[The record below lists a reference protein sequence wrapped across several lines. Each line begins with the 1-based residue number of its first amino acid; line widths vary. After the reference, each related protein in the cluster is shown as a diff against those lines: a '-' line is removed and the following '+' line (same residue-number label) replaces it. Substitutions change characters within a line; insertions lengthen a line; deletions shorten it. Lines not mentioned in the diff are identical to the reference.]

1 MAVLNG
7 FAAARM
13 QNTVN
18 PASTPEPRL
27 HVPRSPFPLSPY
39 NALPLPHDIPMT
51 EPVRLAKRVVALTQ
65 CSRREAEQYI
75 EGGWVRVDGVVVE
88 EPQFMVDT
96 QVVELD
102 PHAKLIPTEPATL
115 VLHKP
120 VGYDA
125 VAGTNPANFLVTP
138 ESRSADDASGV
149 RPLKR
154 HLQRLTSPLS
164 LPTHASGLLI
174 YTQDWR
180 VTRKLTEDADRVEQE
195 FVVDVSGTLIP
206 NGLALLNHGLRF
218 NNYAMPPIKVSW
230 QSEQRLRF
238 AFKVLQPTQIEPM
251 CQAVGLTV
259 LAMKRLRVGRISLSK
274 LPVGQWRY
282 LAPGERI

>member
-1 MAVLNG
+1 
-7 FAAARM
+7 
-13 QNTVN
+13 
-18 PASTPEPRL
+18 
-27 HVPRSPFPLSPY
+27 
-39 NALPLPHDIPMT
+39 MT
-51 EPVRLAKRVVALTQ
+51 EPVRLAKRVVALAQ

-96 QVVELD
+96 QTVELD
-102 PHAKLIPTEPATL
+102 PGARLIATEPATL

-120 VGYDA
+120 MGYDA
-125 VAGTNPANFLVTP
+125 GSGPNPASALVTP
-138 ESRSADDASGV
+138 DTRSPDDASGV

-154 HLQRLTSPLS
+154 HLQRLTSPLP
-164 LPTHASGLLI
+164 LPVNASGLLI
-174 YTQDWR
+174 FTQDWR
-180 VTRKLTEDADRVEQE
+180 VTRKLTEDIERVEQE

-251 CQAVGLTV
+251 CEAVGLKV
-259 LAMKRLRVGRISLSK
+259 LAMKRLRVGRIPLAK
-274 LPVGQWRY
+274 LPAGQWRY
-282 LAPGERI
+282 LAPGDRI

>member
-1 MAVLNG
+1 
-7 FAAARM
+7 
-13 QNTVN
+13 
-18 PASTPEPRL
+18 
-27 HVPRSPFPLSPY
+27 
-39 NALPLPHDIPMT
+39 MT
-51 EPVRLAKRVVALTQ
+51 EPVRLAKRVVALTR

-96 QVVELD
+96 QAVEID
-102 PHAKLIPTEPATL
+102 PAAELAPAEPATL

-120 VGYDA
+120 AGCDA
-125 VAGTNPANFLVTP
+125 GSGANPASALVIP
-138 ESRSADDASGV
+138 ANRSPDDTSGV

-154 HLQRLTSPLS
+154 HLLRLTSPLA
-164 LPTHASGLLI
+164 LPTEASGLLI
-174 YTQDWR
+174 FTQDWR
-180 VTRKLTEDADRVEQE
+180 VTRKLTEDIDRIEQE
-195 FVVDVSGTLIP
+195 FVVDVEGTLVP

-238 AFKVLQPTQIEPM
+238 AFKVLQPTQIVPM
-251 CQAVGLTV
+251 CQAVGLKV
-259 LAMKRLRVGRISLSK
+259 LAMKRLRVGRIPLAK
-274 LPVGQWRY
+274 LAPGQWRY

>member
-1 MAVLNG
+1 
-7 FAAARM
+7 
-13 QNTVN
+13 
-18 PASTPEPRL
+18 
-27 HVPRSPFPLSPY
+27 
-39 NALPLPHDIPMT
+39 MT
-51 EPVRLAKRVVALTQ
+51 EPVRLAKRVVALAQ

-75 EGGWVRVDGVVVE
+75 EGGWVRVDGIVVE

-96 QVVELD
+96 QTVELD
-102 PHAKLIPTEPATL
+102 PHAVLTPTEPATL

-125 VAGTNPANFLVTP
+125 VAGKNPANLLVTP

-164 LPTHASGLLI
+164 LPTSASGLLI

-180 VTRKLTEDADRVEQE
+180 VTRKLTEDVERIEQE
-195 FVVDVSGTLIP
+195 FVVDVSGTLVP

-282 LAPGERI
+282 LAPAERI

>member
-1 MAVLNG
+1 
-7 FAAARM
+7 
-13 QNTVN
+13 
-18 PASTPEPRL
+18 
-27 HVPRSPFPLSPY
+27 
-39 NALPLPHDIPMT
+39 MT
-51 EPVRLAKRVVALTQ
+51 EPVRLAKRVIALTQ

-75 EGGWVRVDGVVVE
+75 EGGWVRVDGAVVE
-88 EPQFMVDT
+88 EPQFMVDAQT
-96 QVVELD
+96 VTLD
-102 PHAKLIPTEPATL
+102 PHAELIPTEPATL

-120 VGYDA
+120 VRYDA
-125 VAGTNPANFLVTP
+125 VGGANPANVLITP
-138 ESRSADDASGV
+138 ESRSSDDPSGV

-154 HLQRLTSPLS
+154 HLHRLTSPLS
-164 LPTHASGLLI
+164 LPTRASGLLI

-180 VTRKLTEDADRVEQE
+180 VTRKLTEDVNRVEQE
-195 FVVDVSGTLIP
+195 FVVDVSGTLVP

-238 AFKVLQPTQIEPM
+238 AFKVLQPTQIEAM

-282 LAPGERI
+282 LAPDERI